1 MVIAHCSSISLLIA
15 IIFLHKKH
23 EMFRAFKDKQ
33 CQIKKDIR
41 YEMYNSQSL
50 RLRKLCKM
58 PNGMLTQIMLL
69 LA

>member
-23 EMFRAFKDKQ
+23 EMFRTFKDKQ

-41 YEMYNSQSL
+41 YEINVQL
-50 RLRKLCKM
+50 PVFEVKK
-58 PNGMLTQIMLL
+58 IV
-69 LA
+69 